1 MAEVLRALNRALKSL
16 LRPIMFWHALWPPI
30 VALLIWIGVATQL
43 WTPAKFW
50 LTENVPQLP
59 WQGWGWL
66 ADWLAQAGLLLV
78 LAPLVYFTA
87 ILLVA
92 TFALPRM
99 MSIVAAADYPEL
111 ERRGRDAVSGSLINT
126 LAAGLVYVVGWI
138 VTMPLLLVPGGFVV
152 LPIVWA
158 GWLNQ
163 RTFRFDSLADHATPE
178 ERRTITAGARGPLYL
193 AGFVTAL
200 MAHVPLLNVLAPA
213 FTALVYVHLCLAA
226 LRRQRS
232 GEIV

>member
-1 MAEVLRALNRALKSL
+1 
-16 LRPIMFWHALWPPI
+16 
-30 VALLIWIGVATQL
+30 
-43 WTPAKFW
+43 
-50 LTENVPQLP
+50 
-59 WQGWGWL
+59 
-66 ADWLAQAGLLLV
+66 
-78 LAPLVYFTA
+78 
-87 ILLVA
+87 
-92 TFALPRM
+92 
-99 MSIVAAADYPEL
+99 
-111 ERRGRDAVSGSLINT
+111 
-126 LAAGLVYVVGWI
+126 
-138 VTMPLLLVPGGFVV
+138 MPLLLVPGGFVV